1 MEEEH
6 SCENP
11 REYNNEVTIYDS
23 NLLDSFQH
31 ILISAV
37 QEDVGEH

>member
-6 SCENP
+6 GCENP
-11 REYNNEVTIYDS
+11 REYNNEEMIYDS
-23 NLLDSFQH
+23 NLLGSFQH